1 MSGLIIATSSQKTMT
16 SREIADLVGKEHRHV
31 FRDVQEMFLAL
42 GNGKVGYVQNWTH
55 PQNGQE
61 YKEFVLPKRET
72 LILVSGYSVEL
83 RAKII
88 DRWQELEAQAIAP
101 AFNIPTSLS
110 SALRLAAEQAET
122 IEAQAIQLQAAKPAI
137 EFVEKFVDSTGT
149 KGFRQVCKLLN
160 ANEAKFRAF
169 LSARQI
175 MYQLGGEWMPYAHHI
190 DAGRFVVKA
199 GSADSGHAFNSA
211 RFTTKGIEWVAG
223 EFAKFNLHEEVAA

>member
-1 MSGLIIATSSQKTMT
+1 MSSLIIATSSQKTMT
-16 SREIADLVGKEHRHV
+16 SREIADLVKSQHDNVLKTVRRLISLGIV
-31 FRDVQEMFLAL
+31 F
-42 GNGKVGYVQNWTH
+42 GNETPYIN
-55 PQNGQE
+55 PQNNQT
-61 YKEFVLPKRET
+61 YSEFIFDFRNT
-72 LILVSGYSVEL
+72 MIIASGYSAEL

-88 DRWQELEAQAIAP
+88 DRWQELEAQAVAP

-122 IEAQAIQLQAAKPAI
+122 IETQAIQLQAAKPAV

-149 KGFRQVCKLLN
+149 KGFRQVCKLLG
-160 ANEAKFRAF
+160 ANEAAFRTF

-175 MYQLGGEWMPYAHHI
+175 MYRLGGDWVPYAHHI
-190 DAGRFVVKA
+190 ESGRMVVKA
-199 GSADSGHAFNSA
+199 GAADSGHAFNSA